1 MTRTIRTPSKR
12 HLPAKL
18 AACLALS
25 AFLMLGTF
33 DVPASAEQQNGQDN
47 NSMRDRNRSNRIL
60 RQSQERSER
69 DQRYYGGDD
78 RGYYYGSPSGPY
90 YGTPYA
96 PPPVDFAPGIN
107 INLW

>member
-1 MTRTIRTPSKR
+1 MTRTFHTPSKR

-18 AACLALS
+18 AAGLALS

-33 DVPASAEQQNGQDN
+33 VIPASAEQQAGQDN
-47 NSMRDRNRSNRIL
+47 TSMRNRDRSNRVL

-78 RGYYYGSPSGPY
+78 RGYYYGSRSY

-96 PPPVDFAPGIN
+96 PPPVDFGPGIN